1 MVRVEIPVN
10 RKPSS
15 AFTLVLGE
23 YPFKLDKQVVVAV
36 FVIAVFVVV
45 VLVFEVKIFIYCNWH

>member
-1 MVRVEIPVN
+1 MVQDEIPVN

-23 YPFKLDKQVVVAV
+23 CTSKSDKQVVVVVV
-36 FVIAVFVVV
+36 FVAVVFVF
-45 VLVFEVKIFIYCNWH
+45 VFEV